1 MLVLVTYDVVDNRRR
16 TKLATFLE
24 GYGRRVQKS
33 VFECFMGLGEMQ
45 KLQAQLLKRVS
56 LPEDNVRLYWIN
68 ADAVPRTLTL
78 GSETPT
84 PPPQVYISNSHYGTS
99 LLGFNAFLIF

>member
-45 KLQAQLLKRVS
+45 KLQEQMLKRIS
-56 LPEDNVRLYWIN
+56 LPEDNVRLYWIS
-68 ADAVPRTLTL
+68 ADALPRTRTL
-78 GSETPT
+78 GSSMPAE
-84 PPPQVYISNSHYGTS
+84 PPQIYI
-99 LLGFNAFLIF
+99 I